1 MSPRV
6 GLDLLT
12 IINTAA
18 EIADTDGVDNVT
30 LAAIAR
36 KLNVRSPSLF
46 NHIQGLPE
54 LKRHLSLRGLTL
66 LNEKLTEAAKGKMK
80 DEALISMA
88 YGYLEFSREHNGL
101 YDLTLSAPEPN
112 DEEMQ
117 TASRKII
124 QLLSNILSDYHLT
137 NENTIHAIRAL
148 RSILHGFSS
157 LEQKQA
163 FKLAVEPEESF
174 QVLIA
179 GFISYLNQLG
189 S

>member
-1 MSPRV
+1 M

-18 EIADTDGVDNVT
+18 EIANTEGIENVT

-36 KLNVRSPSLF
+36 KLKVRPPSLF
-46 NHIQGLPE
+46 NHIQGLPD
-54 LKRHLSLRGLTL
+54 LKRHLSLHGLTL
-66 LNEKLTEAAKGKMK
+66 LNEKLTEAVKGKRK
-80 DEALISMA
+80 DEALFSMA
-88 YGYLEFSREHNGL
+88 YGYLEFSRDQIGL

-117 TASRKII
+117 NVSSKII
-124 QLLSNILSDYHLT
+124 QLLSNILSDYQLT
-137 NENTIHAIRAL
+137 NEDTIHAIRAL

-157 LEQKQA
+157 LNQKQA

-174 QVLIA
+174 QVLMA
-179 GFISYLNQLG
+179 GFISYLNQLAN
-189 S
+189 

>member
-18 EIADTDGVDNVT
+18 EIANTEGVDNVT

-36 KLNVRSPSLF
+36 KLNVRPPSLF
-46 NHIQGLPE
+46 NHIQGLPD
-54 LKRHLSLRGLTL
+54 LKRRLSLYGLTL
-66 LNEKLTEAAKGKMK
+66 LNEKLTEAAMGKMK
-80 DEALISMA
+80 DEALFSMA
-88 YGYLEFSREHNGL
+88 YGYLEFSRDHNGL
-101 YDLTLSAPEPN
+101 YDLTLSAPESN

-117 TASRKII
+117 NASSKII
-124 QLLSNILSDYHLT
+124 QLLSNILNDYQLT
-137 NENTIHAIRAL
+137 KEDTIHAIRAL

-163 FKLAVEPEESF
+163 FKLAVEPEDSF
-174 QVLIA
+174 QVLMA
-179 GFISYLNQLG
+179 GFVSYLNQLAN
-189 S
+189 